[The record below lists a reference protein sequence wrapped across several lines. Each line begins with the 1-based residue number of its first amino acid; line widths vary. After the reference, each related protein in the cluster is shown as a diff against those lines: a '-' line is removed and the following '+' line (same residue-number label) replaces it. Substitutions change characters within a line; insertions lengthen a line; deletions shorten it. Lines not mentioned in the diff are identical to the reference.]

1 MTQTKALNNQT
12 TSITEYMAQEAVQ
25 RNIANA
31 LGSRKMQFITSV
43 ASLVN
48 ANEGLKECEVRSVL
62 SACLV
67 AASLD
72 LPLNQNLGFA
82 YVIPYNTKNGKI
94 AQFQMGWK
102 GFVQLAQRSG
112 QFKTINATDVREG
125 EITGIDR
132 LTGEI
137 SFDWADEPERNNLKV
152 VGYVAYMKLTSGF
165 EKSLYMTA
173 EELEKHAKR
182 YSASYRSES
191 KGTNVWRDDFD
202 AMAKKTVIK
211 LLLSKYAPMT
221 PDMAKAYESD
231 QGVVDEG
238 EVIYID
244 NEPKNPKDL
253 AREKEVERVRKH
265 IENSKTI
272 EELEQ
277 CRDAVTDENEKLF
290 SSKFDVLT
298 SAQEKGEQNDKQA

>member
-1 MTQTKALNNQT
+1 MITTNTMTKNNTST
-12 TSITEYMAQEAVQ
+12 TSITEYMTQDAVNQ
-25 RNIANA
+25 NIANA
-31 LGSRKMQFITSV
+31 LGNRKMQFITSV

-48 ANEGLKECEVRSVL
+48 SSQALKECDAKSVL

-82 YVIPYNTKNGKI
+82 YVIPYNTRDGKV

-125 EITGIDR
+125 ELTGVNR

-137 SFDWADEPERNNLKV
+137 DFTWASEPERGKLPV

-165 EKSLYMTA
+165 EKSLYMTV
-173 EELEKHAKR
+173 EELEKHAKK
-182 YSASYRSES
+182 YSASYRSQS
-191 KGTNVWRDDFD
+191 KDTNVWRDDFD

-231 QGVVDEG
+231 QALVQDES
-238 EVIYID
+238 IAYID
-244 NEPKNPKDL
+244 NEPKNPKEL
-253 AREKEVERVRKH
+253 AKEREVERVRKH
-265 IENSKTI
+265 IENSKTL

-277 CRDAVTDENEKLF
+277 CRDALTDETKDLF
-290 SSKFDVLT
+290 SAKFDAL
-298 SAQEKGEQNDKQA
+298 AEKKGEQSNE